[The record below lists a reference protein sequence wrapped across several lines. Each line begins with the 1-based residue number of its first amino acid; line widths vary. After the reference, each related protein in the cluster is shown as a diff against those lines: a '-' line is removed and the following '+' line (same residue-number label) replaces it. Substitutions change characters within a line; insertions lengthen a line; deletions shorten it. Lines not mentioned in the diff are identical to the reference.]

1 MVKQILD
8 ELPEE
13 LQEAVENVV
22 IHIDDTPSP
31 ELLADSPHLSPG
43 ILGLYIGVPLS
54 RQSVFSGF
62 IFPAQIYLFR
72 ENIARYAGNRSALR
86 YELRET
92 LLHEI
97 GHHLGLDEDDLRAL
111 EGR

>member
-1 MVKQILD
+1 MVKSILD

-13 LQEAVENVV
+13 LAEAVENVV
-22 IHIDDTPSP
+22 IHIDDVPSP
-31 ELLADSPHLSPG
+31 ELLEDHPDFGPG
-43 ILGLYIGVPLS
+43 LLGLYIGVPLS

-72 ENIARYAGNRSALR
+72 ENIARYAGNRRALR
-86 YELRET
+86 HELRET

>member
-1 MVKQILD
+1 MVKAILD
-8 ELPEE
+8 DLPED

-22 IHIDDTPSP
+22 IHIDDRPSA
-31 ELLADSPHLSPG
+31 EILRDSPGLDPR

-72 ENIARYAGNRSALR
+72 ENIATYAGNRRALR
-86 YELRET
+86 IELRET